1 MAQPKPR
8 VPRHGGR
15 LERARR
21 RFLGA
26 SEPFININLST
37 GITALA
43 YPVPGRNAAAWTR
56 LPEPEDIA
64 PLEQAAP
71 KAYALGR
78 GARGG
83 PPLTAVGLHVIV
95 KPCDW
100 RSS

>member
-1 MAQPKPR
+1 MAQSKPR
-8 VPRHGGR
+8 APRHGGR
-15 LERARR
+15 LEQARR
-21 RFLGA
+21 RFPGA
-26 SEPFININLST
+26 PEPFINLST
-37 GITALA
+37 GITPLA
-43 YPVPGRNAAAWTR
+43 SPVPGLNAAAWTR

-78 GARGG
+78 GVRGG
-83 PPLTAVGLHVIV
+83 SPLTAVGLHVIV